1 MPSACGNVYWQQLRT
16 NFTCALC
23 QPRFDAV
30 ACPDRKIRSSISVA
44 SWADWNCAA
53 KSRHAGEC
61 SGTSEDLHGVRR
73 GPGLD
78 REPLRPLVCDP
89 GVTAIDVD
97 LFRADAERRRRR
109 APEPALAIAERNPE
123 LRGAARVGRG
133 RPAAPLDDGGLQLVD
148 RLVLFRTRA

>member
-1 MPSACGNVYWQQLRT
+1 MQCTSTPRPAFAAICWLAHSNSPLLNPTTLTSWYAMPSACGNVYWQQLRT

-97 LFRADAERRRRR
+97 LFRADAERRR
-109 APEPALAIAERNPE
+109 
-123 LRGAARVGRG
+123 
-133 RPAAPLDDGGLQLVD
+133 
-148 RLVLFRTRA
+148 